1 MLTRNFSQTPKKNLQ
16 RKSVSFGENE
26 NEHKT
31 TDSKPAT
38 GSILKSNL
46 KPQPTNNKSLDDF
59 LDDFSDKDD
68 PLDGLLSSESEAKPV
83 PPASGCYGTKKNN
96 QSENSDEDSLLDFGG
111 PKNPPKQVQ
120 PEKSVEPTPSKTNIS
135 NQDFGATGL
144 SFSDEDSLLDFGGPK
159 NPPKKMQPPKKSESK
174 PNEPAKSESKRVTI
188 SDKNL
193 KDDGISGAAGLGLGF
208 TDDESDLTLTDQP
221 VKEKPKRAV
230 SPVQEENNDDWLND
244 LLGKPPPVVH
254 KTETKPDRNT
264 KLIQESLDFSGKS
277 IDFSDD
283 DTEQF
288 LIQKKKEKVSAKKEE
303 PIINEVIKEESVP
316 ENIQRPIRKEKTP
329 PFEIPAKRPSV
340 EKPKQ
345 SDFIPVKDI
354 SNQSMNLEIEKLRLE
369 NENLRISLNSVPNRQ
384 SNDSDSVNGE
394 IQKLRHRIEIMTSGI
409 FSIKDSP

>member
-1 MLTRNFSQTPKKNLQ
+1 MLLFYYLLTGNFSQTPKKNLQ

-26 NEHKT
+26 NEQVKA

-46 KPQPTNNKSLDDF
+46 KPQPTNNKSLNDF

-68 PLDGLLSSESEAKPV
+68 PLDGLLSSESEANPV
-83 PPASGCYGTKKNN
+83 PASGFFGNKKNN
-96 QSENSDEDSLLDFGG
+96 QPEKSDEDSLPDFGA
-111 PKNPPKQVQ
+111 PKNQPKKVQ
-120 PEKSVEPTPSKTNIS
+120 PEKSVEPTPSKTNTS

-174 PNEPAKSESKRVTI
+174 LNEPAKSEPKRETI
-188 SDKNL
+188 SNNVL

-208 TDDESDLTLTDQP
+208 TDDESDLTLTDPP

-244 LLGKPPPVVH
+244 LLGKPVVNS
-254 KTETKPDRNT
+254 KETKPDRNT

-277 IDFSDD
+277 IEFSDD

-303 PIINEVIKEESVP
+303 PIIKENINEESVP
-316 ENIQRPIRKEKTP
+316 ENIHRPIHKEKTP
-329 PFEIPAKRPSV
+329 PFEIPPKRISF
-340 EKPKQ
+340 EKPKEN
-345 SDFIPVKDI
+345 DFIPVKDVP
-354 SNQSMNLEIEKLRLE
+354 NQSMNLQIEKLRLE
-369 NENLRISLNSVPNRQ
+369 NENLRISQNSNPRRQ
-384 SNDSDSVNGE
+384 SNDDSINGE
-394 IQKLRHRIEIMTSGI
+394 IQKLRHRIEIMTSGKEI
-409 FSIKDSP
+409 M

>member
-159 NPPKKMQPPKKSESK
+159 NPPKKMQPKKSESK

>member
-159 NPPKKMQPPKKSESK
+159 NPPKKMQPKKSESK

-188 SDKNL
+188 SDKDL